1 MESSLWNY
9 HFETLDVRLSRLKEM
24 EIYDINVPFLEQKDN
39 GIRKLGIKEEF

>member
-24 EIYDINVPFLEQKDN
+24 EIYDINVPLLEQKDN
-39 GIRKLGIKEEF
+39 GKRKLGIKEEF